1 MPFSTCSLLPKYV
14 MEHIGLFIQIRVAQ
28 NYKTRNFPRFPFDS
42 RLTITVYRA
51 GERLRY
57 WGRAANISQSGIA
70 ATVSTEL
77 SLGETVTVQFSVG
90 SDNIEVR
97 ASVRY
102 KRGHFCGF
110 EFLVVDEETRATI
123 RRTCEQ
129 IRLSGDLE
137 NGR

>member
-1 MPFSTCSLLPKYV
+1 

-51 GERLRY
+51 GERLRF
-57 WGRAANISQSGIA
+57 WGRAANISESGMA

-77 SLGETVTVQFSVG
+77 SLGETVAVQFSVG
-90 SDNIEVR
+90 SDKIEVR
-97 ASVRY
+97 ACVRY

-110 EFLVVDEETRATI
+110 EFLVLDDETQATI

-129 IRLSGDLE
+129 IRLSGHLE
-137 NGR
+137 DGR